1 MAEEFN
7 IPDFLD
13 RDFADIM
20 DEMTADMPEDIDMSE
35 GNHPYNLI
43 APTARQE
50 EYFTGFIL
58 AEALKRVFPKFCEG
72 YPEYVDYH
80 AEVNGLQRKAATL
93 PRESWWRQD
102 NQRR

>member
-35 GNHPYNLI
+35 GNHPYLSLI
-43 APTARQE
+43 H
-50 EYFTGFIL
+50 I
-58 AEALKRVFPKFCEG
+58 
-72 YPEYVDYH
+72 
-80 AEVNGLQRKAATL
+80 
-93 PRESWWRQD
+93 
-102 NQRR
+102 

>member
-50 EYFTGFIL
+50 EYFT
-58 AEALKRVFPKFCEG
+58 
-72 YPEYVDYH
+72 
-80 AEVNGLQRKAATL
+80 
-93 PRESWWRQD
+93 
-102 NQRR
+102 